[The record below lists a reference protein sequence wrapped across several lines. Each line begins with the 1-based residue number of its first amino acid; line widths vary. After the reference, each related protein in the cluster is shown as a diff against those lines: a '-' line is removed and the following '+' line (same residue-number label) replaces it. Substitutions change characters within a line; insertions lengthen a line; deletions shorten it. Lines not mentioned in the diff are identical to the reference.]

1 MKYVLTNK
9 QLFDSIYSY
18 IDSSLNEDDTLTYSE
33 GFDYDIDD
41 YVSDLEW
48 FYIEGEDDW
57 VFEYIHPE
65 YWNGK
70 ARKKHRPADWLK
82 SKLEM
87 SPILEFSQSFWFLDE
102 MNNMF
107 GDIWKPVFEQWFV
120 DNFPELPAPKTYL
133 Y

>member
-1 MKYVLTNK
+1 MKYIITNN

-18 IDSSLNEDDTLTYSE
+18 IDSTLNEYNSLTYSS
-33 GFDYDIDD
+33 GFDYDVDD

-70 ARKKHRPADWLK
+70 ARKNHRPESWLK
-82 SKLEM
+82 HKIET
-87 SPILEFSQSFWFLDE
+87 SPILEFSQSFWFLDR
-102 MNNMF
+102 MNSIF
-107 GDIWKPVFEQWFV
+107 GDVWKPVFEQWFTN
-120 DNFPELPAPKTYL
+120 NFPELPKVKTFL